1 MSLNG
6 WEMVQDKKKDL
17 KNLDKRMSCL
27 YPKENAA
34 EDRGE
39 ERAVETLNFRPL

>member
-6 WEMVQDKKKDL
+6 REMVHDKKKDL
-17 KNLDKRMSCL
+17 KNLDKSMSCL

-34 EDRGE
+34 EV
-39 ERAVETLNFRPL
+39 VEKKEQLNIKI